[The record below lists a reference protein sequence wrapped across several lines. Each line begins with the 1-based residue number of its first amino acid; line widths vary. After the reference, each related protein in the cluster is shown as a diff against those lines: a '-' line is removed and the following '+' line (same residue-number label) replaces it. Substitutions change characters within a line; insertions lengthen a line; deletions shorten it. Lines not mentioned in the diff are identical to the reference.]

1 MTSSAREKNL
11 PIAVPSKLV
20 CVGLNYRNHADESSM
35 DVPAQPLLFA
45 KWGNALIG
53 PGDCIRL
60 PSFVKE
66 ADYEAELAVV
76 IGRPARNVPVD
87 DALEVVAGYIC
98 LNDVSARDIQFLDGQ
113 WTRGKSFD
121 TFCPIGPRL
130 VQASEIPDPQSLRV
144 TCRVNGEIVQDDTTA
159 SMIFSVREIISFAS
173 RSLQLEAGDIIATGT
188 PAGVQLGRD
197 VPRWLEDGDLVTVEI
212 EGVGTLTN
220 PVERIGD
227 PTTVRRGDD
236 LEVAID

>member
-1 MTSSAREKNL
+1 MPSRLLRATS
-11 PIAVPSKLV
+11 
-20 CVGLNYRNHADESSM
+20 
-35 DVPAQPLLFA
+35 
-45 KWGNALIG
+45 
-53 PGDCIRL
+53 
-60 PSFVKE
+60 
-66 ADYEAELAVV
+66 
-76 IGRPARNVPVD
+76 
-87 DALEVVAGYIC
+87 

-188 PAGVQLGRD
+188 PAGVQLGATCHA
-197 VPRWLEDGDLVTVEI
+197 G
-212 EGVGTLTN
+212 
-220 PVERIGD
+220 
-227 PTTVRRGDD
+227 
-236 LEVAID
+236 